1 MDVKRERG
9 QPENKDRQRDRGEAL
24 QDQIITSDD
33 SGGKPEPESDTN
45 NEGGAR
51 HERNIVSV
59 ELSGAR

>member
-1 MDVKRERG
+1 
-9 QPENKDRQRDRGEAL
+9 L
-24 QDQIITSDD
+24 QDEIRAADD
-33 SGGKPEPESDTN
+33 GGGKPEPESDTN